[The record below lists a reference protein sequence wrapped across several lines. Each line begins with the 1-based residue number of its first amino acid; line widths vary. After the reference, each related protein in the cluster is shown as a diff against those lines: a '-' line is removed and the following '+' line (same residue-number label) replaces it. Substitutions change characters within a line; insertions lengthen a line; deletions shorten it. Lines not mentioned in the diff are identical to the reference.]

1 MKKIQSQTI
10 MFLFI
15 VLFVKV
21 FKDIFGTSN
30 TLVGVSTLIA
40 LLILMKEDSAQS
52 VTSNFTVLIL
62 LNVGS
67 GVVTFF
73 ASQQL
78 LLGVILN
85 VISFYMLGYYLTE
98 RLNKT
103 ILIPFGLQYL
113 FMLYTPVQKEDMM
126 MRLVALFIG
135 ALLIGLVPMII
146 NKRTVFFT
154 VNQKKR
160 RLLPLPCQLLT
171 KIRNIVNLKKHR
183 QIHSVRFYYAMRLA
197 FAVAFASFIVELFSI
212 DQGRWIVYTVFSLTE
227 FQQESCRKRAKQRLT
242 GTIMGIVLVLSLF
255 TVIQTSFLRQA
266 VVLLGGYLDAF
277 TRNYQE
283 KMICVTISV
292 VASGALVNQAFLVA
306 IERISFVSLGVL
318 IAIIA
323 NKTIIK
329 PQNSYAYD

>member
-1 MKKIQSQTI
+1 MKKIRSQT
-10 MFLFI
+10 MLFLFI

-40 LLILMKEDSAQS
+40 LLILMNEDSSQS
-52 VTSNFTVLIL
+52 VTSNFIVLIL

-85 VISFYMLGYYLTE
+85 VISFYMMGYYLTE

-113 FMLYTPVQKEDMM
+113 FMLYTPVQKEDVM

-146 NKRTVFFT
+146 KKRTVSFT
-154 VNQKKR
+154 VNRKNK
-160 RLLPLPCQLLT
+160 PLMSLSRQAVAE
-171 KIRNIVNLKKHR
+171 IRDKFNLIKHK

-197 FAVAFASFIVELFSI
+197 FAVAFASFIVDIFAI

-242 GTIMGIVLVLSLF
+242 GTIMGLSLF
-255 TVIQTSFLRQA
+255 LASLQSYRR
-266 VVLLGGYLDAF
+266 AF
-277 TRNYQE
+277 
-283 KMICVTISV
+283 
-292 VASGALVNQAFLVA
+292 
-306 IERISFVSLGVL
+306 
-318 IAIIA
+318 
-323 NKTIIK
+323 
-329 PQNSYAYD
+329 

>member
-1 MKKIQSQTI
+1 MKKIRSQT
-10 MFLFI
+10 MLFLFI

-40 LLILMKEDSAQS
+40 LLILMNEDSSQS
-52 VTSNFTVLIL
+52 VTSNFIVLIL

-85 VISFYMLGYYLTE
+85 VISFYMMGYYLTE

-113 FMLYTPVQKEDMM
+113 FMLYTPVQKEDVM

-146 NKRTVFFT
+146 KKRTVSFT
-154 VNQKKR
+154 VNRKNK
-160 RLLPLPCQLLT
+160 PLMSLSRQAVAE
-171 KIRNIVNLKKHR
+171 IRDKFNLIKHK

-197 FAVAFASFIVELFSI
+197 FAVAFASFIVDIFAI

-242 GTIMGIVLVLSLF
+242 GTIMGIILVLSLF

-283 KMICVTISV
+283 KIICVTISV
-292 VASGALVNQAFLVA
+292 VASGALMNQVFLVA

-329 PQNSYAYD
+329 PQDIYVYD